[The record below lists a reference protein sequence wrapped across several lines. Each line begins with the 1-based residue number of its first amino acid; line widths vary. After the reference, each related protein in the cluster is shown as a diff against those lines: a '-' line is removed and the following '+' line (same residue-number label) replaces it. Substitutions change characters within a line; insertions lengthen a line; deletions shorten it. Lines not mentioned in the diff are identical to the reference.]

1 MTSER
6 QRLPK
11 NAAKVEFI
19 SHSETVKYMLNAG
32 YNMRNIYNKLRDIHG
47 ISMSYYTLCALTRN
61 LLKEQKESEQGKSII
76 PLNIHTAP
84 STSKKF
90 TRLEDIDRG
99 SLF

>member
-11 NAAKVEFI
+11 NAAKVEFVP
-19 SHSETVKYMLNAG
+19 HGETVKSMLHDG
-32 YNMRNIYNKLRDIHG
+32 YNMMNIYNKLCDLHN
-47 ISMSYYTLCALTRN
+47 ISMSYFTFCALVRK
-61 LLKEQKESEQGKSII
+61 LLKEEKDQEQRKPII
-76 PLNIHTAP
+76 SPKISSVSVAP
-84 STSKKF
+84 KKF